1 MGNGNEDDSSVAQ
14 WARDPSGR
22 HVFRYWDGE
31 RWTGH
36 VSDKRTMPV
45 DPPKELAEHPP
56 APAPRPPRL
65 GESGPH
71 TPVPSFTTE
80 ALGAGA
86 GAGAADGAATAS
98 AEHPES
104 RLRAHRR
111 QTARRRR
118 AFLLGLFTG
127 VAIVAAAGAAA
138 YVALNVHVST
148 GSSNTASRHR
158 STTSTTVTP
167 TSLAPTTTTVNP
179 GRPPQQV
186 HLRIVNASGVANAAS
201 NKAFTLGG
209 MGYPVTGL
217 ADGPVQ
223 QGTVVECKPGF
234 EAEAATLA
242 KNVGAGTTV
251 QPFPSPAP
259 AGSANADCVVILGK

>member
-1 MGNGNEDDSSVAQ
+1 MGNGDEDDTSVAQ

-36 VSDKRTMPV
+36 VSDKRTMPI
-45 DPPKELAEHPP
+45 DPPRELAEHPGTP
-56 APAPRPPRL
+56 PPQPPRL
-65 GESGPH
+65 GESGPQ
-71 TPVPSFTTE
+71 TPVPAAPTE
-80 ALGAGA
+80 AAGA
-86 GAGAADGAATAS
+86 GGAADAVTEAAA

-104 RLRAHRR
+104 GLRSHRR

-118 AFLLGLFTG
+118 AFLLGLLTG

-138 YVALNVHVST
+138 YVVLDVHVST
-148 GSSNTASRHR
+148 GSSSTASHHR
-158 STTSTTVTP
+158 STTSTSVTP
-167 TSLAPTTTTVNP
+167 SSAATTTTTVNP

-186 HLRIVNASGVANAAS
+186 HLRIINASGVANAAS

-223 QGTVVECKPGF
+223 QGTVVQCKPGF

-259 AGSANADCVVILGK
+259 AGSANADCLVILGK

>member
-22 HVFRYWDGE
+22 HVFRHWDGE

-36 VSDKRTMPV
+36 VSDKRTMPI

-56 APAPRPPRL
+56 TPAPRPPRL

-71 TPVPSFTTE
+71 PPVPTLTTE
-80 ALGAGA
+80 AAGA
-86 GAGAADGAATAS
+86 GAGAVAAAGAGAAS
-98 AEHPES
+98 VEHPES
-104 RLRAHRR
+104 RLRSHRR

-118 AFLLGLFTG
+118 AFLLGLLTG
-127 VAIVAAAGAAA
+127 VALVAAAGAAA
-138 YVALNVHVST
+138 YAVLDLHVST
-148 GSSNTASRHR
+148 GSTSTASRHR
-158 STTSTTVTP
+158 STTSTSVTP
-167 TSLAPTTTTVNP
+167 STAATTTTTVNP

-186 HLRIVNASGVANAAS
+186 HLRIINASQVANAAS
-201 NKAFTLGG
+201 NKAFALGG
-209 MGYPVTGL
+209 LGYPVTGL

-242 KNVGAGTTV
+242 KNVGPGTTV
-251 QPFPSPAP
+251 QPFPTPAP

>member
-1 MGNGNEDDSSVAQ
+1 MGNGNEDDSAVAQ

-36 VSDKRTMPV
+36 VSDSRTRPI
-45 DPPKELAEHPP
+45 DPPKELAEHPRTP
-56 APAPRPPRL
+56 PPQPPRL

-71 TPVPSFTTE
+71 TPVPTADPTE
-80 ALGAGA
+80 DTGAGAAA
-86 GAGAADGAATAS
+86 GAGAAVT
-98 AEHPES
+98 EHPES
-104 RLRAHRR
+104 RLSSHRR

-118 AFLLGLFTG
+118 AFLLGLLTG

-138 YVALNVHVST
+138 YAVLDVHVST
-148 GSSNTASRHR
+148 GSSKSTASRHR

-167 TSLAPTTTTVNP
+167 STAATTTTTLNP

-186 HLRIVNASGVANAAS
+186 HLRIINASQVPNAAS
-201 NKAFTLGG
+201 NKAFALGG
-209 MGYPVTGL
+209 IGYPVTGL

-223 QGTVVECKPGF
+223 QGTVVQCKPGF

-242 KNVGAGTTV
+242 KNVGPGTTV
-251 QPFPSPAP
+251 QPFPSPVP
-259 AGSANADCVVILGK
+259 AGSATADCLVILGK